1 MTQMLNLYK
10 FVSRCFFSTNHKDIG
25 TSNFRSNSYLKKL
38 STLIIFMVPLYF
50 IMFYF
55 EILQDYLYILE
66 FVLARL
72 ILVLLVLMLF
82 QILLNLPI
90 TRDFHEELQIFNSDP
105 KNMPFVVLLRK
116 YHFQLFLLGYLN
128 FSLATTYFV
137 ENFMVSYVL
146 GIVAFCF
153 CCIIFNSIC
162 CLYATVFKASNKKL
176 WLHG

>member
-1 MTQMLNLYK
+1 
-10 FVSRCFFSTNHKDIG
+10 
-25 TSNFRSNSYLKKL
+25 
-38 STLIIFMVPLYF
+38 
-50 IMFYF
+50 MFYF

-116 YHFQLFLLGYLN
+116 YHFQLFLLGYIN

-146 GIVAFCF
+146 GIVAFVSVVLYLIQF
-153 CCIIFNSIC
+153 VVYMQQYLKRAPKSYSYTGKEPIKRYVSGLSYWVTSKGMKQAGVM
-162 CLYATVFKASNKKL
+162 CLECVKVTVQLVFGAETL
-176 WLHG
+176 